1 MFTEQRVIA
10 ELGRFG
16 WQECGATTSSWSLD
30 QWFPPDHPFWSRE
43 GRSTTTSVAAVR
55 R

>member
-16 WQECGATTSSWSLD
+16 WQECGRDDVIMEHSD
-30 QWFPPDHPFWSRE
+30 QWFPPDHPVPWSRE
-43 GRSTTTSVAAVR
+43 DRSTTTSGR
-55 R
+55 